1 MRAHYYCDKTLGFSC
16 QFESG
21 CIFMSGCARAQRT
34 EINKNN
40 ELIVEIS
47 GRDRMAR
54 DFISII
60 KNRRSIKEYSS
71 KEVSNE
77 LLSRILEAGRW
88 APSAHNAQPWR
99 FITIR
104 DPSMK
109 KRLALAMASR
119 WDRDMRKN
127 GLPKEQRENLIK
139 TSVERFENVP
149 VIIIVCLTVENMD
162 EYPDDRRKKIEYVMA
177 VQSVAAAIENML
189 LAAHGEGLGSC
200 WFCAP
205 LFCQDVI
212 RMILKIPQH
221 VDPQALITL
230 GYSAYTPNVPP
241 RKTLEE
247 IVHQDHWR
255 HTT

>member
-1 MRAHYYCDKTLGFSC
+1 
-16 QFESG
+16 
-21 CIFMSGCARAQRT
+21 MSLNFLNVFR
-34 EINKNN
+34 
-40 ELIVEIS
+40 S
-47 GRDRMAR
+47 
-54 DFISII
+54 
-60 KNRRSIKEYSS
+60 RRSVKEYLP

-77 LLSRILEAGRW
+77 VIFRILEAGRW

-99 FITIR
+99 FIVIQDSAT
-104 DPSMK
+104 K
-109 KRLALAMASR
+109 QKLAKAMASR
-119 WDRDMRKN
+119 WDKDLSKN
-127 GLPKEQRENLIK
+127 GVPKEQRESLAK
-139 TSVERFENVP
+139 ASVERFENAP
-149 VIIIVCLTVENMD
+149 IIIIVCLTMENMD

-205 LFCQDVI
+205 LFCQDVV
-212 RMILKIPQH
+212 RKILKIPQH

-230 GYSAYTPNVPP
+230 GYPADRPNPPP

-247 IVHQDHWR
+247 IVHQNHWR

>member
-1 MRAHYYCDKTLGFSC
+1 
-16 QFESG
+16 
-21 CIFMSGCARAQRT
+21 MSLNLLNVIR
-34 EINKNN
+34 
-40 ELIVEIS
+40 S
-47 GRDRMAR
+47 
-54 DFISII
+54 
-60 KNRRSIKEYSS
+60 RRSIKEYSP

-77 LLSRILEAGRW
+77 VIFRILEAGKW

-99 FITIR
+99 FIVIQDSAT
-104 DPSMK
+104 K
-109 KRLALAMASR
+109 QKLAKAMASR
-119 WDRDMRKN
+119 WDRDMSKN
-127 GLPKEQRENLIK
+127 GVSKEQRESLIK
-139 TSVERFENVP
+139 TSVERFENAP
-149 VIIIVCLTVENMD
+149 IIIIACLTMENMD

-189 LAAHGEGLGSC
+189 LVAYGEGLGSC

-205 LFCQDVI
+205 LFCQDVV
-212 RMILKIPQH
+212 RKILKIPQH

-230 GYSAYTPNVPP
+230 GYPADRPNPPP